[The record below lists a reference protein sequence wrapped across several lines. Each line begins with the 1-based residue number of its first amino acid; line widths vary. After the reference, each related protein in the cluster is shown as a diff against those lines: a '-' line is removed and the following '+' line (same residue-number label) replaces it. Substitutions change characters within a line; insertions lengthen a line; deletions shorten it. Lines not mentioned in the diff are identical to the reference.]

1 MDIAFQWYVCH
12 PLAFLLL
19 RHCTPVDNMELEH
32 CLDTATYNMCRLQPK
47 QGSLG
52 LEFNPKQNTV
62 Q

>member
-1 MDIAFQWYVCH
+1 
-12 PLAFLLL
+12 LL